1 MRSESIMM
9 INEETIIERKNT
21 LLSDLEVFR
30 LRIREYDNKRLED
43 QSLFNAL
50 QGAVQQ
56 CDDFL
61 KKLNDENG
69 DEENSES

>member
-1 MRSESIMM
+1 MM

-21 LLSDLEVFR
+21 LLSDLEVVR

>member
-1 MRSESIMM
+1 MM
-9 INEETIIERKNT
+9 INEEVITERKNT
-21 LLSDLEVFR
+21 LISDLEVIR
-30 LRIREYDNKRLED
+30 SRIREYDSKRLED

>member
-1 MRSESIMM
+1 MM

-21 LLSDLEVFR
+21 LLSDLEVVR

-50 QGAVQQ
+50 QGALQQ

>member
-1 MRSESIMM
+1 MM
-9 INEETIIERKNT
+9 INEEVITERKNT
-21 LLSDLEVFR
+21 LISDLEVVR
-30 LRIREYDNKRLED
+30 SRIREYDSKRLED

>member
-1 MRSESIMM
+1 MI
-9 INEETIIERKNT
+9 INEEVIVERKET
-21 LLSDLEVFR
+21 LLSDLEIVR
-30 LRIREYDNKRLED
+30 LRLLEYDKKKIED

-50 QGAVQQ
+50 QGAIQQ

-61 KKLNDENG
+61 NRLNDDKG

>member
-1 MRSESIMM
+1 MM
-9 INEETIIERKNT
+9 ISEEMIIERKET
-21 LLSDLEVFR
+21 IVSDLEIVR
-30 LRIREYDNKRLED
+30 LRILDYERKKLED

-50 QGAVQQ
+50 QGALQQ

-61 KKLNDENG
+61 KKLDDENG

>member
-1 MRSESIMM
+1 MM
-9 INEETIIERKNT
+9 ISEEMIIERKET
-21 LLSDLEVFR
+21 IVSDLEVVR

-50 QGAVQQ
+50 QGALQQ

-61 KKLNDENG
+61 KKLDDENG

>member
-9 INEETIIERKNT
+9 INEEIITERKNT
-21 LLSDLEVFR
+21 LISDLEVVR

>member
-1 MRSESIMM
+1 MM

-21 LLSDLEVFR
+21 LLSDLEVVR
-30 LRIREYDNKRLED
+30 LRIREYD

>member
-1 MRSESIMM
+1 MM
-9 INEETIIERKNT
+9 ISEEMIIERKET
-21 LLSDLEVFR
+21 IISDLEVVR

-50 QGAVQQ
+50 QGALQQ

-61 KKLNDENG
+61 KKLDDENG

>member
-1 MRSESIMM
+1 MM

-21 LLSDLEVFR
+21 LLSDLEVVR

-69 DEENSES
+69 DEENNES

>member
-1 MRSESIMM
+1 MM
-9 INEETIIERKNT
+9 INEEIITERKNT
-21 LLSDLEVFR
+21 LISDLEVVR